1 MSTQTTSISRT
12 KIQNEILELEK
23 KYFSEL
29 DSIICSPEFKTDL
42 LLIEQ
47 EIQMNYSKLT
57 LTWEIKNKIN
67 VAAERLVRHHI
78 YLKLINNIKG
88 IYESPLSSD
97 LGIELDDCILCV
109 DCKTYDTESN
119 SEDIRYTSV
128 ERNQTSFDNSNHK
141 YIPTMSN
148 LEKFSRR
155 PNANGKRLPVL
166 TYIIKIIYRDDNTQF
181 NISRTTNIGQYP
193 SLVLVCVPNGEL
205 SNLFDKDIIFNFK
218 TYKYFKLANGSQYKP
233 VSIPKNV
240 KKKKKWAEKYCLTKG
255 YNKVSIQLG
264 RGTKEI
270 YLDAANQCS
279 WTLVSTSI
287 QAIKCGDSMR
297 IENHILQ
304 NRFDSK
310 NIPWIG
316 YKEMDI

>member
-1 MSTQTTSISRT
+1 MSTQTPSISRT

-29 DSIICSPEFKTDL
+29 DSIICSPEFKKDL

-47 EIQMNYSKLT
+47 EIQINYPKLA

-78 YLKLINNIKG
+78 YLKLIKNIKG

-97 LGIELDDCILCV
+97 LGIELDDCVLCV

-119 SEDIRYTSV
+119 SDDIRYTSV
-128 ERNQTSFDNSNHK
+128 ERNQTSFDNSNHT

-155 PNANGKRLPVL
+155 LNANGKRLPVL

-181 NISRTTNIGQYP
+181 NISRTTNIGQNP
-193 SLVLVCVPNGEL
+193 SLVLVCIPNGEL

-218 TYKYFKLANGSQYKP
+218 TYKYFKVINGSQYKP
-233 VSIPKNV
+233 VPLPKNV
-240 KKKKKWAEKYCLTKG
+240 KKKEKWTEKYCLAKG
-255 YNKVSIQLG
+255 YSKVIIQLA

-287 QAIKCGDSMR
+287 QAIKYGDSMR

-310 NIPWIG
+310 DNPWIG
-316 YKEMDI
+316 YKEIDI